1 MQVPANTLW
10 FGIDVSKA
18 TIDVALGPDG
28 CKRPPHQKF
37 QRTQDGC
44 RACLLW
50 ATSLVPGG
58 GVPAFVMEATGG
70 YSRELANWLLGERK
84 DLRVAIAQPLKVH
97 HFAKLRGLTNKTD
110 RQDAILLAQF
120 GASEPVAPFHP
131 MSPAYVQL
139 RALTR
144 ERSAL
149 VKALVALG
157 NRNDLASESTLA
169 QEIRG
174 RMLESHREA
183 IHALESAIQML
194 IASDSDLAV
203 DFRLLQTI
211 PGIGPV
217 VAANIMGELGDLRD
231 FPHPKALAA
240 FVGVAPAW
248 NNSGTSV
255 HEAPHMTK
263 HGNSRVRQMLYLAAL
278 AAVRGSNTL
287 STSYEHLL
295 REGKAPKSALGAVMR
310 KILVLCRAVLLSGQ
324 DYDPNHHHGSPMEM

>member
-1 MQVPANTLW
+1 MQVPTNTLW

-28 CKRPPHQKF
+28 RKKPPHQKF
-37 QRTQDGC
+37 PRTQEGC
-44 RACLLW
+44 RACLSW
-50 ATSLVPGG
+50 VTDLVPRGS
-58 GVPAFVMEATGG
+58 VPAFVMEATGG
-70 YSRELANWLLGERK
+70 YSRELANWLIGERK

-110 RQDAILLAQF
+110 RQDAILLALF
-120 GASEPVAPFHP
+120 GASEPLVLFHP
-131 MSPAYVQL
+131 MSPAYAQL
-139 RALTR
+139 RALIR

-149 VKALVALG
+149 VKALVAMG
-157 NRNDLASESTLA
+157 NRNDLASESRLA
-169 QEIRG
+169 QEIRE
-174 RMLESHREA
+174 RMLERHREA
-183 IHALESAIQML
+183 IHDLESAIL
-194 IASDSDLAV
+194 EVIAGDPGLAE

-231 FPHPKALAA
+231 FQHPKALAA

-255 HEAPHMTK
+255 YEAPRMTK
-263 HGNSRVRQMLYLAAL
+263 HGNARVRQMLYLAAL
-278 AAVRGSNTL
+278 AAVRGPNTL
-287 STSYEHLL
+287 NTSYGHLL

-310 KILVLCRAVLLSGQ
+310 KILVLSRAVLLSGQ
-324 DYDPNHHHGSPMEM
+324 DYDPNHKHSSPMEI

>member
-1 MQVPANTLW
+1 MQVPTNTLW

-28 CKRPPHQKF
+28 RRKPPHQKF
-37 QRTQDGC
+37 PRTQEGC

-50 ATSLVPGG
+50 AADLASGG
-58 GVPAFVMEATGG
+58 SVPAFVMEATGG

-97 HFAKLRGLTNKTD
+97 HYAKLRGLTNKTD

-120 GASEPVAPFHP
+120 GASEPVVPFHP
-131 MSPAYVQL
+131 MSPAYIQL

-157 NRNDLASESTLA
+157 NRNDLASESALA
-169 QEIRG
+169 QGIRE
-174 RMLESHREA
+174 RMLESHRAA
-183 IHALESAIQML
+183 IHELESAIQVL
-194 IASDSDLAV
+194 IAGDPGLST

-211 PGIGPV
+211 PGVGPV
-217 VAANIMGELGDLRD
+217 VAATIMGELGDLRE

-255 HEAPHMTK
+255 HEPPHMTK
-263 HGNSRVRQMLYLAAL
+263 HGNSRVRQMLYLAAM
-278 AAVRGSNTL
+278 AAVRRPNTL
-287 STSYEHLL
+287 NTSYEHLL
-295 REGKAPKSALGAVMR
+295 KERKAPKSALGAVMR
-310 KILVLCRAVLLSGQ
+310 KILVLSRAVLLSGQ
-324 DYDPNHHHGSPMEM
+324 GYNPEHKHISSIEI